1 MTTTASPLCR
11 INRERTRDMC
21 TQKANLIR
29 DLAVS
34 TGVAEED
41 VAAILDELG
50 LSETLTELGR
60 QFGQDTLELVARTD
74 LRLAIRMGRLLVTG

>member
-1 MTTTASPLCR
+1 MTATASPLCR
-11 INRERTRDMC
+11 ITRERKRTMF
-21 TQKANLIR
+21 TQKAQLIR
-29 DLAVS
+29 DLAIS

-60 QFGQDTLELVARTD
+60 QFGEDTLELVARTD